1 MTADHLTVIYEF
13 YENIIFMF
21 FPLLVAG
28 AVADIN
34 KKVAEGESQNTLQ
47 ALLTPSAG
55 LRAVLPECAD
65 SYQAELAQKQDNIA
79 TKGNWIYV
87 CNIKGSRNYALF

>member
-1 MTADHLTVIYEF
+1 MIYCTV
-13 YENIIFMF
+13 NIIFI

-34 KKVAEGESQNTLQ
+34 KKVAEGDSQNTLK
-47 ALLTPSAG
+47 ALQTPSAG

-65 SYQAELAQKQDNIA
+65 AYQEELAQHQAKGA
-79 TKGNWIYV
+79 AEGNWTYSDDIV
-87 CNIKGSRNYALF
+87 CRT